1 MLTYGQVK
9 SLKCELIDNFC
20 EQFLTEL
27 EVYSLKGMISRT
39 VEMLYRQTITLPKP
53 KLLFTQNIDPQST
66 SLTQARALEET
77 DENGRDTTIFS
88 ADLSLVHFWR
98 LPHPQQV
105 VEELPKE
112 SRTLSAYLDMLWAMH
127 NLIQILT
134 AYATVI
140 PRPLVVTKD
149 RLVGMDY
156 VQAEIGKVRMLT
168 YADVC

>member
-1 MLTYGQVK
+1 ML
-9 SLKCELIDNFC
+9 
-20 EQFLTEL
+20 
-27 EVYSLKGMISRT
+27 M
-39 VEMLYRQTITLPKP
+39 
-53 KLLFTQNIDPQST
+53 
-66 SLTQARALEET
+66 SLTQARALEES

-112 SRTLSAYLDMLWAMH
+112 SRTLSAYLDMLWSMH

-168 YADVC
+168 YARRMLTYADVCTAWSAWTTSRPRSARCVC